1 MDPIS
6 LSCPRARAIG
16 LLTEQAGDE
25 TIVYDEDRKEA
36 HSLNRTA
43 ALVWR
48 HCDGNH
54 SVSRIAALVASEL
67 GGEADETLVHYALS
81 RLASAHL
88 LERESS
94 GADDGVA
101 RREAV
106 RRLAALG
113 AAAIAVPA
121 VLSIVAPTPA
131 MAASTAE
138 PPPDPGADG

>member
-6 LSCPRARAIG
+6 LRCPRARTIG

-43 ALVWR
+43 GLVWR

-54 SVSRIAALVASEL
+54 SLSQIAAFVANEM
-67 GGEADETLVHYALS
+67 GGEADETLVLYALN

-88 LERESS
+88 LESDSS
-94 GADDGVA
+94 GAENDVA
-101 RREAV
+101 RRDVV
-106 RRLAALG
+106 RRLAVAG
-113 AAAIAVPA
+113 AAVIAVPS
-121 VLSIVAPTPA
+121 VLSMAAPTPA

-138 PPPDPGADG
+138 PPPDPGGDG